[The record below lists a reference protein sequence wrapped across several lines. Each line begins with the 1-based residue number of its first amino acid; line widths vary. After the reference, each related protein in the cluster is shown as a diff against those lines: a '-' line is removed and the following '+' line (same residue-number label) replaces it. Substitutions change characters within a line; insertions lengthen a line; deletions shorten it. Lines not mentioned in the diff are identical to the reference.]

1 MVERLGWGMNE
12 ARVRL
17 NVSRANPLLAHY
29 DNVARGY
36 VGWLLTN
43 SEFSREHDEIVRHSL
58 KWMPSS
64 ERMLLPGAPFPLL
77 QSLENDE
84 LPSELRNFLLRWR
97 LVKLAGPELPVP
109 MLPMMAGIFPVSLL
123 RPLMDAGG
131 LFNYPDTFPVPSRDE
146 LRSLLGDALAG
157 NQDAAHLAGWH
168 NIIRR
173 ENQAKNKIAYF
184 GRVRQVYHF
193 WRLIQLR
200 YGEKVDHRP
209 KVIRACIGELLETS
223 ETTVRNMIAFIIR
236 QLGEEWAKRPA
247 PLTVTSLTT
256 KS

>member
-1 MVERLGWGMNE
+1 MNE

-17 NVSRANPLLAHY
+17 NVLRANPLLAHH
-29 DNVARGY
+29 DSVARGY

-43 SEFSREHDEIVRHSL
+43 PEFSRGHDEIVRNSL

-64 ERMLLPGAPFPLL
+64 EMKLQRGTPFPLL
-77 QSLENDE
+77 QSLQNDE
-84 LPSELRNFLLRWR
+84 LPSELRDFLLRWR

-109 MLPMMAGIFPVSLL
+109 MLPMMAGVFPDSLL

-157 NQDAAHLAGWH
+157 SQDADHLAGWH
-168 NIIRR
+168 RIIRR
-173 ENQAKNKIAYF
+173 ENLAKNKIPYF

-200 YGEKVDHRP
+200 YREKVAHRP
-209 KVIRACIGELLETS
+209 KMVRACIGELLETS
-223 ETTVRNMIAFIIR
+223 ETTVRNMIAFITE
-236 QLGEEWAKRPA
+236 QLGEGWAERAA

-256 KS
+256 RSETKTQS